1 MVVFNV
7 SNSSV
12 MFGTPLTSAQ
22 STSIL
27 SHVSK
32 LFMVLIAFLFVWFLL
47 TIIVTLLF
55 VNKGK
60 KKGQVLWVFI
70 VSLIILLIVLI
81 VAYAKLDAILLW
93 LGGMK

>member
-12 MFGTPLTSAQ
+12 MFGTPLNSVQ
-22 STSIL
+22 STAVL
-27 SHVSK
+27 SHVSSMF
-32 LFMVLIAFLFVWFLL
+32 LVFLAFLFLWFVL
-47 TIIVTLLF
+47 TLIISLLF

-70 VSLIILLIVLI
+70 ISLIILMIVLI
-81 VAYAKLDAILLW
+81 VAYLNIDNILLW
-93 LGGMK
+93 LGGLK

>member
-7 SNSSV
+7 SNSSQ

-22 STSIL
+22 SSSVL
-27 SHVSK
+27 SHVSS
-32 LFMVLIAFLFVWFLL
+32 LFLVLLAFLFLWFVL

-70 VSLIILLIVLI
+70 VSLIILMIILI
-81 VAYAKLDAILLW
+81 VAFVKLDSILLW
-93 LGGMK
+93 LGGLK